1 MDWQSQVRRARDGDV
16 EAYAV
21 LVRRFREMA
30 CGYAYSLLGD
40 FHLAEDAA
48 QEAFVQ
54 AYRDLPT
61 LSAPRA
67 FPGWLKRIVFKHCDR
82 LTRGKRPPLVS
93 LTAAAS
99 AVGQTPAPLALA
111 AQREMAE
118 MVTAAIAALPKRER
132 AVATLFYVNGYSR
145 RTIAEFLE
153 VPLTTVDNR
162 LHAARRRLR
171 RRMTRDA
178 LDEQIT
184 RKVLENMDAAEEQAA
199 PGPPAAADGS
209 SRP

>member
-1 MDWQSQVRRARDGDV
+1 M
-16 EAYAV
+16 EAYAAI
-21 LVRRFREMA
+21 VRRFKDMA

-54 AYRDLPT
+54 AYRDLPM

-67 FPGWLKRIVFKHCDR
+67 FPGWLRRIVFKHCDR

-93 LTAAAS
+93 LTAAE
-99 AVGQTPAPLALA
+99 PAPDRTAPPPLLA
-111 AQREMAE
+111 AQHEMAE
-118 MVTAAIAALPKRER
+118 RVLAAVAALPKRER
-132 AVATLFYVNGYSR
+132 AVAALFYLNGYSR

-171 RRMTRDA
+171 RSMAKDV
-178 LDEQIT
+178 LDEEIT
-184 RKVLENMDAAEEQAA
+184 RKILENMDAAEQ
-199 PGPPAAADGS
+199 
-209 SRP
+209 

>member
-1 MDWQSQVRRARDGDV
+1 MDWRKQVSRARDGDV
-16 EAYAV
+16 EAYGAV
-21 LVRRFREMA
+21 VRRFKEMA

-54 AYRDLPT
+54 AYRDLPM

-82 LTRGKRPPLVS
+82 LTRGRRVPLVA
-93 LTAAAS
+93 LDEAAS
-99 AVGQTPAPLALA
+99 ASGGAPDPSA
-111 AQREMAE
+111 AAARREMAE
-118 MVTAAIAALPKRER
+118 RVLAAVAGLPRRER
-132 AVATLFYVNGYSR
+132 TVATLFYVNGYSR

-153 VPLTTVDNR
+153 VPVTTVDNR

-171 RRMTRDA
+171 VNIAGDTAGDEIARR
-178 LDEQIT
+178 I
-184 RKVLENMDAAEEQAA
+184 LENMDAA
-199 PGPPAAADGS
+199 DW
-209 SRP
+209 

>member
-1 MDWQSQVRRARDGDV
+1 MHWQSHVRRAREGDA
-16 EAYAV
+16 EAYAAI
-21 LVRRFREMA
+21 VRRFRDMA

-54 AYRDLPT
+54 AYRDLWM

-82 LTRGKRPPLVS
+82 LTRGKRAPLVPLTQAAS
-93 LTAAAS
+93 AAGPDPDPPTAAAR
-99 AVGQTPAPLALA
+99 Q
-111 AQREMAE
+111 EMAE
-118 MVTAAIAALPKRER
+118 RVLAAVAALPKRER

-162 LHAARRRLR
+162 LHAARKRLR
-171 RRMTRDA
+171 EKMGRDVVDEEIARR
-178 LDEQIT
+178 
-184 RKVLENMDAAEEQAA
+184 VVENMDAA
-199 PGPPAAADGS
+199 DW
-209 SRP
+209 

>member
-1 MDWQSQVRRARDGDV
+1 MDWQSEVRRASEGNL
-16 EAYAV
+16 EAYADI
-21 LVRRFREMA
+21 VRRFRDMA

-54 AYRDLPT
+54 AYRDLRM

-82 LTRGKRPPLVS
+82 LTRGKRPSLVPLIE
-93 LTAAAS
+93 AAAIVGRTDDPSS
-99 AVGQTPAPLALA
+99 AATAH
-111 AQREMAE
+111 EMAE
-118 MVTAAIAALPKRER
+118 RVLTAVAALPKRER
-132 AVATLFYVNGYSR
+132 TVATLFYVDGYSR

-171 RRMTRDA
+171 QRMAKDT

-184 RKVLENMDAAEEQAA
+184 RRVLENMDATEE
-199 PGPPAAADGS
+199 
-209 SRP
+209 